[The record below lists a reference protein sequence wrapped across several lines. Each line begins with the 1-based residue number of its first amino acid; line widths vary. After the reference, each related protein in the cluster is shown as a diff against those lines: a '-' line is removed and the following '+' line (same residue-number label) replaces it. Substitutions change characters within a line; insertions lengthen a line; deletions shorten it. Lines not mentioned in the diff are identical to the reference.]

1 PRRQKGPGSIAGWVR
16 GWGLGGTPPGVIV
29 STPRPPSSFLSP
41 KLFSNLAPRTEAP
54 AARAPPMRQVD
65 RQFDV
70 AAIRKLQ
77 ISQTDAKTAL
87 PAAAALD
94 HVARADREP
103 PGKAVCKGTHE
114 YPPESNITPGNFSGT
129 NVRTPR
135 RFRDSTTTVTDF
147 CESLWTTS
155 PVSRTQRAGSEPDAR
170 EFQNAARSSGA

>member
-1 PRRQKGPGSIAGWVR
+1 PKGARVYRRMGE
-16 GWGLGGTPPGVIV
+16 GLGAGGHSTRRYRFNAEASIRFPYPRNYFRTLPRGRRRRRRERARCARSIGSSTWRPSGNSRYRKRMRKRPCPG
-29 STPRPPSSFLSP
+29 
-41 KLFSNLAPRTEAP
+41 
-54 AARAPPMRQVD
+54 
-65 RQFDV
+65 
-70 AAIRKLQ
+70 
-77 ISQTDAKTAL
+77 
-87 PAAAALD
+87 AAALD